1 MAMDHAS
8 SSDIELITGFTN
20 TVNLE
25 DGPEELTTPAA
36 LRDWLAGQGL
46 LTARARVRGDD
57 LTRAIALREAIRAL
71 VAGNNACGEE
81 PDAATVLDDT
91 AVRAGVRLRFDC
103 CGDVRAEATAE
114 GVDGALGRIVAA
126 VHATMADGSWSRLK
140 ACARDECRRVY
151 FDASRN
157 RSKRWC
163 SMGVCGNREKGE
175 AFRRRHRDDH
185 PAGHAHG

>member
-1 MAMDHAS
+1 MVMDHAS
-8 SSDIELITGFTN
+8 SSEIELITGFAN

-25 DGPEELTTPAA
+25 EGPEELTTPAA
-36 LRDWLAGQGL
+36 LRDWLSGQGL
-46 LTARARVRGDD
+46 LTARAQVKGDD

-81 PDAATVLDDT
+81 PDAATVLDDA

-103 CGDVRAEATAE
+103 CGDVRAEATAG

-126 VHATMADGSWSRLK
+126 VHRTMADGSWSRLK
-140 ACARDECRRVY
+140 ACARDECRWVY

-163 SMGVCGNREKGE
+163 SMEVCGNREKGE
-175 AFRRRHRDDH
+175 AFRRRHREDH
-185 PAGHAHG
+185 PAGHVHG